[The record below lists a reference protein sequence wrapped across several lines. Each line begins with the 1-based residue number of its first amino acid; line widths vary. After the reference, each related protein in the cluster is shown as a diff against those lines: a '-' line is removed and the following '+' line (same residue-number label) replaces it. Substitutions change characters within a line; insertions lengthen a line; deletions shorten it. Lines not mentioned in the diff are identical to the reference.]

1 MEVGGAGA
9 VPLEGAPCPCKRRP
23 APCIDPRDREAAY
36 FLNGDPSQIE
46 NRNVI
51 SWPTLSDFTSNTNRS
66 LSGTRTN
73 AATSSGI
80 SLLANGTFYVFER
93 SATATGTV
101 DLRSWSSID
110 SYASGAAG
118 TLVGTTT
125 ASLGPSSGFHVSQAG
140 AVYFLEGDP
149 SVTSTS
155 SRTLYSWSSL
165 STFLSD
171 TNRTNIGTTTL
182 GAGLGLSVGDSKI
195 YFLEGS
201 PVTVG
206 NKKILEWP
214 TVADFLAGT
223 NQTDYNNANSG
234 ATTTSSGLAIT
245 PTPVPEPTTT
255 VMLVAA
261 LVAVITCRRRTLV
274 S

>member
-93 SATATGTV
+93 SSPR
-101 DLRSWSSID
+101 RS
-110 SYASGAAG
+110 
-118 TLVGTTT
+118 
-125 ASLGPSSGFHVSQAG
+125 P
-140 AVYFLEGDP
+140 
-149 SVTSTS
+149 
-155 SRTLYSWSSL
+155 L
-165 STFLSD
+165 SPADDGRWFR
-171 TNRTNIGTTTL
+171 NR
-182 GAGLGLSVGDSKI
+182 K
-195 YFLEGS
+195 
-201 PVTVG
+201 
-206 NKKILEWP
+206 
-214 TVADFLAGT
+214 
-223 NQTDYNNANSG
+223 
-234 ATTTSSGLAIT
+234 
-245 PTPVPEPTTT
+245 
-255 VMLVAA
+255 MAA
-261 LVAVITCRRRTLV
+261 LCRRVR
-274 S
+274 